1 MKLNTEGANAIA
13 SPSSFSHMGQW
24 YVYVFVFVYLCICV
38 FVYLRIC
45 ICIYVFVFVY
55 LYLRVCI
62 CTSSSLNLLC
72 RSTQP
77 SWLHPLSSFLI
88 AAQDTKGQKHKYPS
102 NTHRQMRIQIRD
114 KYFFIRVGQHRTGPI
129 PASRPKQ
136 PPSGR
141 DGGRT
146 AANSSVSA
154 NFFSSFILSQKVLGE
169 NSDVFFSVFSLV
181 TRLVPEKFQNP
192 FPYYS

>member
-1 MKLNTEGANAIA
+1 
-13 SPSSFSHMGQW
+13 
-24 YVYVFVFVYLCICV
+24 
-38 FVYLRIC
+38 
-45 ICIYVFVFVY
+45 
-55 LYLRVCI
+55 
-62 CTSSSLNLLC
+62 
-72 RSTQP
+72 
-77 SWLHPLSSFLI
+77 
-88 AAQDTKGQKHKYPS
+88 
-102 NTHRQMRIQIRD
+102 MRIQIRD

-181 TRLVPEKFQNP
+181 PEKFQNP
-192 FPYYS
+192 FPWSSVQKTFAIKFAQEEFRDGGSRNAFPKRPGCLCLAFRGSGRPPRPIFPPALLCNSK